1 VPTDFPDELFLA
13 LLDRYLAGEST
24 PSEAQIVRDWL
35 ALDAQNRVTL
45 EQLER
50 VRSVVR
56 NRPPTRSADDAW
68 NRAARELEVHRT
80 ADESRATA
88 LRREGVSETRPRVQ
102 PLARTRSMFG
112 RRRYA
117 TWVAAATVLIIA
129 SAVAYRV
136 NSRTEPVVA
145 AGEEA
150 RNYVTSP
157 GQRATIQLAD
167 GTQITIGP
175 SSRLRVEG
183 DFGITSRDVSLAG
196 EAYFKVHHDDARP
209 FRVHTSH
216 GVAED
221 LGTEFIVSA
230 FEGST
235 SDQVVVSSGKVS
247 LGGTTLSRGQLGR
260 IDQSG
265 KVKVIS
271 DVDLELHFGW
281 VDGRV
286 SFRDS
291 RLDQALVRL
300 SRWYD
305 VDFQLADTALGAMK
319 LTASFK
325 EESLSEV
332 LESLDLTLGLRH
344 RTSGRSVIFYS
355 PSQDGS
361 D

>member
-1 VPTDFPDELFLA
+1 MPTDLPDDLFLA

-24 PSEAQIVRDWL
+24 PAEAQIVRDWL
-35 ALDAQNRVTL
+35 ALDAENRVML
-45 EQLER
+45 DQLER

-56 NRPPTRSADDAW
+56 NRPPIRSADDAW
-68 NRAARELEVHRT
+68 NRAVRELEL
-80 ADESRATA
+80 DKATDQSGA
-88 LRREGVSETRPRVQ
+88 AAVQRERVSEIARVQ
-102 PLARTRSMFG
+102 PLARTRSMVG
-112 RRRYA
+112 RRRSA
-117 TWVAAATVLIIA
+117 TWAAAATFLIVA
-129 SAVAYRV
+129 SALAYRV
-136 NSRTEPVVA
+136 SSRPQPIVA
-145 AGEEA
+145 AGEED
-150 RNYVTSP
+150 RNYVTSR

-175 SSRLRVEG
+175 SSQLRVEG
-183 DFGITSRDVSLAG
+183 DFGKTSRDVALTG

-216 GVAED
+216 GIAED

-230 FEGST
+230 FEGAT
-235 SDQVVVSSGKVS
+235 SDQVVVSSGKVA
-247 LGGTTLSRGQLGR
+247 LGGATLSRGQLGR

-265 KVKVIS
+265 KVKVVS
-271 DVDLELHFGW
+271 GVDLDLHFGW
-281 VDGRV
+281 IDGRV

-291 RLDQALVRL
+291 RLDQALARL

-305 VDFQLADTALGAMK
+305 VDFQLADSALGAMT

-332 LESLDLTLGLRH
+332 LESLNLTLGLRH
-344 RTSGRSVIFYS
+344 RTSGRTVIFYS
-355 PSQDGS
+355 PGPDGS